1 MKIKNQFTPNAVIDP
16 GFEYHESN
24 RAWQGAPSIAMT
36 DSGRL
41 FVGFMSGGIYEPDPR
56 NHMVLVYSDDK
67 GDTWSEPVLVIES
80 KPENNTRCFEIEL
93 WRSPKNELWMFWVEV
108 PYKKGLSLPTYEQQ
122 INMENDS
129 EYHALESQSVTYVS
143 ICEDPDADELEF
155 SEPRSLFNAV
165 IRNTPYVTD
174 SGRWLFPTYITS
186 PREFYQFHYSDDCG
200 KTFHPTEKCFGRA
213 TGRAY
218 DEPSFHKCADGRI
231 AVTVRTTPKME
242 DPHTYKRMF
251 SSDDGI
257 TWSQPEEFMLAASQR
272 PCTGN
277 ISDGRVVM
285 IPSIS
290 ARARNGF
297 KLTISDDGINF
308 RDVML
313 LDDRERI
320 SYAEFVEDADGTLY
334 IAYDRERNNKLR
346 KSRVTGLSEA
356 AKEILFARIPKAAWE
371 SGNVTPDTVRARVIT
386 KARINELDN
395 KYTK

>member
-1 MKIKNQFTPNAVIDP
+1 MKIKNQFMPNAVTSP
-16 GFEYHESN
+16 GEEYSERE

-36 DSGRL
+36 DGGRL

-93 WRSPKNELWMFWVEV
+93 WRSPENELWMFWVEV
-108 PYKKGLSLPTYEQQ
+108 PYRDGLDMPTYEQQ

-129 EYHALESQSVTYVS
+129 EYHALEGRSVTYASV
-143 ICEDPDADELEF
+143 CKDPDADELEF
-155 SEPRSLFNAV
+155 SEPRALFNSV

-186 PREFYQFHYSDDCG
+186 PREFYQFYYSDDCG
-200 KTFHPTEKCFGRA
+200 KTLHTTEKCYGRA
-213 TGRAY
+213 PGRAY

-251 SSDDGI
+251 SDDDGI
-257 TWSQPEEFMLAASQR
+257 TWSQPEDFMLAASQR

-277 ISDGRVVM
+277 LSDGRVIM
-285 IPSIS
+285 ISSIS
-290 ARARNGF
+290 VRARNGF
-297 KLTISDDGINF
+297 RLMLSDDGINF
-308 RDVML
+308 EEKL
-313 LDDRERI
+313 ILDDRERI
-320 SYAEFVEDADGTLY
+320 SYAEFVEGDDGTLY

-371 SGNVTPDTVRARVIT
+371 SGNVTSDTVRARIIT

>member
-1 MKIKNQFTPNAVIDP
+1 MKIKNQFMPNAVISP
-16 GFEYHESN
+16 GEEYSEKE

-36 DSGRL
+36 DGGRL

-80 KPENNTRCFEIEL
+80 KPKNNTRCFEIEL
-93 WRSPKNELWMFWVEV
+93 WRSPENELWMFWVEV
-108 PYKKGLSLPTYEQQ
+108 PYRDGLGMPTYEQQ

-129 EYHALESQSVTYVS
+129 EYHALEGRSVTFASV
-143 ICEDPDADELEF
+143 CKDPDADELEF
-155 SEPRSLFNAV
+155 SEPRALFNSV

-186 PREFYQFHYSDDCG
+186 PREFYQFYYSDDCG
-200 KTFHPTEKCFGRA
+200 KTLHTTEKCYGRA
-213 TGRAY
+213 PGRAY

-251 SSDDGI
+251 SDDDGI

-277 ISDGRVVM
+277 LSDGRVIM

-297 KLTISDDGINF
+297 RLMLSDDGINF
-308 RDVML
+308 EEKL
-313 LDDRERI
+313 ILDDRERI
-320 SYAEFVEDADGTLY
+320 SYAEFVEGEDGTLY

-371 SGNVTPDTVRARVIT
+371 SGNVTSDTVRARIIT